1 MTLIDNL
8 LTKKSLFWGTLRLI
22 IPLLIILAYLYF
34 LYILFYKLPGKMMNG
49 KKDKKKIEI

>member
-1 MTLIDNL
+1 MTLIDNFF
-8 LTKKSLFWGTLRLI
+8 TKNTLFWGTLRLI

>member
-22 IPLLIILAYLYF
+22 IPLLIILFYLYF
-34 LYILFYKLPGKMMNG
+34 VYSLYYKLPVKLMNRG
-49 KKDKKKIEI
+49 KKKIEI